1 MDCTAVILKAC
12 ARSRSKW
19 GRHKRSSS
27 CPWRPAG
34 GCACGRD
41 VTAPGVVNDASSLLR
56 RLLFYVCCCRSNE
69 ESSELCREWVD
80 HPVGGRGRSEDEGE
94 SEGLFLVLLFKQAA
108 RFRFTSGSAT
118 GAFLQLLYC
127 SVWTQKDGW
136 ASFMSLNNLMT
147 SSSLFFSYVCMLQNR
162 REHFTADFSGQV
174 VLLVTSEHSMSH
186 KKHDRTTCRW
196 FNPNWNWYFPGEF
209 VN

>member
-56 RLLFYVCCCRSNE
+56 RLLFYACCCRSNE

-80 HPVGGRGRSEDEGE
+80 RPVGGRGRSEDEGE

-108 RFRFTSGSAT
+108 RFRFTFGSAT
-118 GAFLQLLYC
+118 GAFFQLLHC
-127 SVWTQKDGW
+127 SVQYVFQHTDGW
-136 ASFMSLNNLMT
+136 SGHLLLVWNILLT
-147 SSSLFFSYVCMLQNR
+147 SSSLLFSTFCTLQNHR
-162 REHFTADFSGQV
+162 GHCTAYFSSQV
-174 VLLVTSEHSMSH
+174 VLLVTSEHSMTRKQFSA
-186 KKHDRTTCRW
+186 
-196 FNPNWNWYFPGEF
+196 P
-209 VN
+209 